1 MKILNKMIH
10 LNLIII
16 RLLKRNKMD
25 DLNPLYENTLKIL
38 ILGDS
43 YVGKSN
49 FIFRY
54 IKKEFNG
61 KHLASIGA
69 EFKSTEVVLG
79 SNKFRLQIWD
89 PDGRKKYES
98 ITRSFFQKVQGFIVM
113 FDITNKESYNGAKS
127 WIKSIKDEFGKNPPI
142 LLIGN
147 KRDLEDSRVIFLE
160 DIKKYANEENLN
172 YIETSSKTGDNINK
186 SISIICN
193 LILEKND
200 SSNSFSLN
208 ILDHSKKRKKVCC

>member
-1 MKILNKMIH
+1 
-10 LNLIII
+10 
-16 RLLKRNKMD
+16 MD

-54 IKKEFNG
+54 IKNEYNG

-69 EFKSTEVVLG
+69 EFKNTEVVVG

-89 PDGRKKYES
+89 TAGQKRYES
-98 ITRSFFQKVQGFIVM
+98 ITRSLFPKVQGFIVM
-113 FDITNKESYNGAKS
+113 FDITNEESFIGAKS
-127 WIKSIKDEFGKNPPI
+127 WIKSIKDENGKNSPI
-142 LLIGN
+142 LLIGS
-147 KRDLEDSRVIFLE
+147 KSDLEDTRLIVLE
-160 DIKKYANEENLN
+160 DITKYVNEENIK

-186 SISIICN
+186 SISILCK
-193 LILEKND
+193 LILESKE
-200 SSNSFSLN
+200 SSNSFSIN
-208 ILDHSKKRKKVCC
+208 YSDHSKKRKKVCC

>member
-1 MKILNKMIH
+1 
-10 LNLIII
+10 
-16 RLLKRNKMD
+16 MD

-54 IKKEFNG
+54 IKKEYNG
-61 KHLASIGA
+61 RHLASIGA
-69 EFKSTEVVLG
+69 ELKNTDVVVG

-89 PDGRKKYES
+89 TAGQKRYET
-98 ITRSFFQKVQGFIVM
+98 ITRSLFQKVQGFIVM
-113 FDITNKESYNGAKS
+113 FDITNEESYNGAKS
-127 WIKSIKDEFGKNPPI
+127 WIKSIKDEFGKNSPI

-147 KRDLEDSRVIFLE
+147 KSDLENIRVIFLE
-160 DIKKYANEENLN
+160 DIKKYAKEENLN

-186 SISIICN
+186 SISIICK
-193 LILEKND
+193 LILEKKD
-200 SSNSFSLN
+200 LSNSFSIN
-208 ILDHSKKRKKVCC
+208 YSDHSKKRKKLCC